1 MEYIDLKLPFAEEIY
16 DLDTFE
22 LNEEYQRVKRAK
34 IGLEGLQD
42 KDEAVLKKV
51 RKCAKM
57 LGMMELELEERRNI
71 ENMFNMNDGLEK
83 VIKDYNPYIDK
94 KEEGISTTFDET
106 NNHNETITNNNE
118 VSTNHHEITSINQI
132 EISATNHNETTTNQ
146 NETINHSDL
155 SNEVQE

>member
-1 MEYIDLKLPFAEEIY
+1 
-16 DLDTFE
+16 
-22 LNEEYQRVKRAK
+22 
-34 IGLEGLQD
+34 LQD

-118 VSTNHHEITSINQI
+118 VSTNHHEITSIN
-132 EISATNHNETTTNQ
+132 
-146 NETINHSDL
+146 
-155 SNEVQE
+155 